1 MNNASKIIF
10 IIILFF
16 TLLGLLE
23 FLGIF
28 FNLPD
33 FFYKFSPY
41 NFFEAYGIAIN
52 IFIAGM
58 IFWNG
63 RPLLIE
69 EVSDKRKSA
78 GNINNYARKEAKK
91 ERRGWMFI
99 YLGVIPYFI
108 FSMHSGSSVIGTIL
122 LAWIP
127 GLTAWYLL
135 PLLGMNNVLD
145 LLLAGKKDFG
155 KSLKIGTDY
164 ISSDYVKTIA
174 LIIATSLCVILTLEN
189 LYNPEH
195 CNTNY
200 SGGASS
206 SDARVYEIL
215 SGEELSSSRSCKRKN
230 KSYVWLTDPGPRAEI
245 ARKGKYFSESEVIK
259 ELDEMQGRGN

>member
-1 MNNASKIIF
+1 MNDASKIIF

-16 TLLGLLE
+16 ILLGLLG

-28 FNLPD
+28 FNLSY
-33 FFYKFSPY
+33 FFDKYSPY
-41 NFFEAYGIAIN
+41 NFFQASGIAIN
-52 IFIAGM
+52 VFIAGM

-99 YLGVIPYFI
+99 YLGVIPYFM
-108 FSMHSGSSVIGTIL
+108 FSMYSGSSVIGTIL

-127 GLTAWYLL
+127 GLTSWYLL
-135 PLLGMNNVLD
+135 PLLGMNAVLD
-145 LLLAGKKDFG
+145 LLLSDKKEFG
-155 KSLKIGTDY
+155 KSLKIGTEY
-164 ISSDYVKTIA
+164 TSSDYLKTIA
-174 LIIATSLCVILTLEN
+174 SIIATSLCVILTLEN
-189 LYNPEH
+189 LYNPVH

-230 KSYVWLTDPGPRAEI
+230 KSYVWLTGPR
-245 ARKGKYFSESEVIK
+245 
-259 ELDEMQGRGN
+259 RGN